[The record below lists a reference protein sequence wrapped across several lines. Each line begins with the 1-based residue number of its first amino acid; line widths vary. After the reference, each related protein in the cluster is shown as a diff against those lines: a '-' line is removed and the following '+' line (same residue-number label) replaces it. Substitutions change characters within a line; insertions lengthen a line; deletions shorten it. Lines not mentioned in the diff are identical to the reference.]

1 MNQDQQFI
9 LNNLQK
15 MIEYIKQETEK
26 KVQIIN
32 KEAQKDADLEKA
44 LLINPEKEKISKRME
59 KELEDYKT
67 QMKIKQSQKMNKLR
81 LEKLKVKI
89 DCVNSVFEEAKNQLA
104 LKIKNSPDEYKNV
117 MKNLIIQGF
126 IKLLEE
132 NINII
137 CKKEDY
143 DLVNSIVDEA
153 KEEFLEKLKKEAK
166 KSINLSKMNVTID
179 NKFYLP
185 DNLLGGVFLTSL
197 KSKIRV
203 DNTLDKRLE
212 LLKQTATPEIR
223 KILFDNKNK
232 KDAEKKN

>member
-89 DCVNSVFEEAKNQLA
+89 DCVNSVFEEAKNQLV
-104 LKIKNSPDEYKNV
+104 LKIKNSPNEYKKV
-117 MKNLIIQGF
+117 MKDLIIQGF

-132 NINII
+132 NVNIF

-143 DLVNSIVDEA
+143 DLVNSIVDDA
-153 KEEFLEKLKKEAK
+153 KQEFLEKLKKEAK
-166 KSINLSKMNVTID
+166 KTVNLTKMNVTVD
-179 NKFYLP
+179 KKNLP
-185 DNLLGGVFLTSL
+185 DTLLGGVILTSM
-197 KSKIRV
+197 KSKIIV

-212 LLKQTATPEIR
+212 LFKQNSTPEIR
-223 KILFDNKNK
+223 KILFDKN
-232 KDAEKKN
+232 EQKKN

>member
-89 DCVNSVFEEAKNQLA
+89 DCVNSVFEEAKNQLV
-104 LKIKNSPDEYKNV
+104 LKIKNSPNEYKKV
-117 MKNLIIQGF
+117 MKDLIIQGF

-132 NINII
+132 NVNIF

-143 DLVNSIVDEA
+143 DLVNSIVDDA
-153 KEEFLEKLKKEAK
+153 KQEFLEKLKKEAK
-166 KSINLSKMNVTID
+166 KTVNLTKMNVTVD
-179 NKFYLP
+179 KKNLP
-185 DNLLGGVFLTSL
+185 DTLLGGVILTSM
-197 KSKIRV
+197 KSKIIV

-212 LLKQTATPEIR
+212 LFKQNSTPEIR
-223 KILFDNKNK
+223 KILFDNK
-232 KDAEKKN
+232 EQKKN